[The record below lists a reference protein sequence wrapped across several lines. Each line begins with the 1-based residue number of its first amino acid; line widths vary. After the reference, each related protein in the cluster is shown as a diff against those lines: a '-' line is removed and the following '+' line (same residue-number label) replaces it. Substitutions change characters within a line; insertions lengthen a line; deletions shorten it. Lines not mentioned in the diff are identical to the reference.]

1 MSFKVCGIIVTSKL
15 CEFNF
20 ETVNETPFIEI
31 EPFSTIYFLNF
42 LFKENLTIQDLS
54 IILIFLITEV
64 VST

>member
-20 ETVNETPFIEI
+20 DTVKETPFIEI
-31 EPFSTIYFLNF
+31 DPFSTIYFLNF
-42 LFKENLTIQDLS
+42 LFKEKVTTQDLS

>member
-15 CEFNF
+15 WEFNF
-20 ETVNETPFIEI
+20 DTVKETPFIEI
-31 EPFSTIYFLNF
+31 EPFSTMYFLNF
-42 LFKENLTIQDLS
+42 LFKENLTTQDLS

>member
-15 CEFNF
+15 WEFSF
-20 ETVNETPFIEI
+20 DTVKETPFIEI
-31 EPFSTIYFLNF
+31 EPFSTMYFLNF
-42 LFKENLTIQDLS
+42 LFKENLTTQDLS